1 MRQSRLGF
9 IHQQGFSPTQGRYAP
24 YETMMFQPR
33 AILVLLAP
41 GALIQNP
48 WWFVALSAVLFW
60 CALVPAY
67 NMFDAI
73 YHVVADRQG
82 LARIGPAPAPRRFA
96 QGLAATIAIVI
107 AAALFSG
114 ADKTAWLF
122 EGLLIS
128 ATLSV
133 VVLRFCVGS
142 YIYHL
147 LTQRF
152 HDRFAGTAGH

>member
-9 IHQQGFSPTQGRYAP
+9 IHQQGFSPTHGRYAP
-24 YETMMFQPR
+24 YEAMMFQPR
-33 AILVLLAP
+33 AVLVLLVL
-41 GALIQNP
+41 GTLIQNP
-48 WWFVALSAVLFW
+48 WWFVTLSAVLWW

-67 NMFDAI
+67 NIFDAI
-73 YHVVADRQG
+73 YRVVADRQG

-114 ADKTAWLF
+114 AEKTAWLF
-122 EGLLIS
+122 ETLLI
-128 ATLSV
+128 AAALSV

-142 YIYHL
+142 YVYHL
-147 LTQRF
+147 LTHRL
-152 HDRFAGTAGH
+152 HDRFAGTTGQ